1 MKQEYKYKKGELHM
15 TKIAMFVFNAFTND
29 SRVLKEATS
38 LQKHHYDVTVI
49 AHKDVGVKSEEL
61 IGDLKVRRFSYLDRK
76 VTKGTLGKLKAY
88 LIYVKESISYSK
100 DFDILHCHDLNTL
113 PIGFMIK
120 KFFNKNIKI
129 VYDAHEHE
137 TEIRGLVGN
146 KQKITKVIEKF
157 LIKSADKVITV
168 SNAIAEDYV
177 KLYNIPKPALVLNT
191 PLYQEIDKK
200 DIFRKELDINKNQTI
215 FLYQGG
221 FSIGRG
227 IEILLQSF
235 QDMKKIE
242 DNNNFQPCIVFM
254 GYGPLE
260 KLVTDAANEY
270 DDIYFYPAVTPDVL
284 LDYTSSA
291 DFGILFY
298 ENNCLNHDY
307 CSPNKMF
314 EYLMADIPV
323 IASNLYEMKRLVQ
336 NNNIGIVA
344 KENTATG
351 LKEAIQKATKLDKD
365 ELYKNIQKVK
375 EVYNWEEQE
384 KVLLTLYKELKV

>member
-1 MKQEYKYKKGELHM
+1 M

-38 LQKHHYDVTVI
+38 LQKHHFDVTVI
-49 AHKDVGVKSEEL
+49 AHKDIGVKDEET
-61 IGDLKVRRFSYLDRK
+61 IADLKIKRFSYLDRK
-76 VTKGTLGKLKAY
+76 VTKNTLGKLKAY
-88 LIYVKESISYSK
+88 LIYVKESIAYCK

-113 PIGFMIK
+113 PIGFIIK
-120 KFFNKNIKI
+120 KFFNKKIKI

-137 TEIRGLVGN
+137 TEIRGLVGT
-146 KQKITKVIEKF
+146 KQKFTKIIEKI

-168 SNAIAEDYV
+168 SNAIAEDYAR
-177 KLYNIPKPALVLNT
+177 LYNIPKPALVLNT
-191 PLYQEIDKK
+191 PPYQEIDKK
-200 DIFRKELDINKNQTI
+200 DIFRKELGIDKSQTI

-221 FSIGRG
+221 FSAGRG
-227 IEILLQSF
+227 IEILLETF
-235 QDMKKIE
+235 QDIHKENKKDI
-242 DNNNFQPCIVFM
+242 FQPCIVFM

-260 KLVTDAANEY
+260 ELVKDAAQKY
-270 DDIYFYPAVTPDVL
+270 DDIYFYPAVAPNVL

-344 KENTATG
+344 EENTANG
-351 LKEAIQKATKLDKD
+351 LKEAIIKATMLDKE
-365 ELYKNIQKVK
+365 ELRKNIQKIK
-375 EVYNWEEQE
+375 KIYNWEEQE
-384 KVLLTLYKELKV
+384 KVLLTLYKELEQ

>member
-1 MKQEYKYKKGELHM
+1 M

-38 LQKHHYDVTVI
+38 LQKHHFDVTVI
-49 AHKDVGVKSEEL
+49 AHKDVGVKDVES
-61 IGDLKVRRFSYLDRK
+61 IGDLKIRRFSYLDRK
-76 VTKGTLGKLKAY
+76 ITKGTFGKLKAY
-88 LIYVKESISYSK
+88 LVYVKESVAYCK

-113 PIGFMIK
+113 PIGFLIK
-120 KFFNKNIKI
+120 KFFNKNVKI

-137 TEIRGLVGN
+137 TEIRGLVGIR
-146 KQKITKVIEKF
+146 QKFTKVIEKF
-157 LIKSADKVITV
+157 LIKSADKVINV
-168 SNAIAEDYV
+168 SNAIAEDYAR
-177 KLYNIPKPALVLNT
+177 LYNIPKPALVLNT
-191 PLYQEIDKK
+191 PPYQEIDKK
-200 DIFRKELDINKNQTI
+200 DIFRKELGINKSQTV

-227 IEILLQSF
+227 IEILLQAF
-235 QDMKKIE
+235 QDMKEEK

-260 KLVTDAANEY
+260 KLVVDAAKEY

-336 NNNIGIVA
+336 HNNIGIVA
-344 KENTATG
+344 EENTVNG
-351 LKEAIQKATKLDKD
+351 LKEAIIKATMLDK
-365 ELYKNIQKVK
+365 EALRNNIQKIK
-375 EVYNWEEQE
+375 NIYNWEEQE
-384 KVLLTLYKELKV
+384 KVLLALYKELEE

>member
-1 MKQEYKYKKGELHM
+1 M

-38 LQKHHYDVTVI
+38 LQEHHFDVTVI
-49 AHKDVGVKSEEL
+49 AHKDVGVKDVES
-61 IGDLKVRRFSYLDRK
+61 IDDLKIRRFSYLDRK
-76 VTKGTLGKLKAY
+76 ITKGTFGKLKAY
-88 LIYVKESISYSK
+88 LVYVKKSIAYCK

-113 PIGFMIK
+113 PIGFIIK
-120 KFFNKNIKI
+120 KFFNKNVKI

-137 TEIRGLVGN
+137 TEIRGLVGT
-146 KQKITKVIEKF
+146 KQKFTKIIEKF

-168 SNAIAEDYV
+168 SNAIAEDYAR
-177 KLYNIPKPALVLNT
+177 LYNIPKPALVLNT
-191 PLYQEIDKK
+191 PPYQEIAKK
-200 DIFRKELDINKNQTI
+200 DIFRKELGIDKNQTI

-221 FSIGRG
+221 FSAGRG
-227 IEILLQSF
+227 IEILLEAF
-235 QDMKKIE
+235 QNIQQDA
-242 DNNNFQPCIVFM
+242 DNHDFQPCIVFM

-260 KLVTDAANEY
+260 ELVINTARKY
-270 DDIYFYPAVTPDVL
+270 DDIYFYPAVAPDVL

-344 KENTATG
+344 EENTANG
-351 LKEAIQKATKLDKD
+351 LKEAIIKATMLDRE
-365 ELYKNIQKVK
+365 ELRKNIQKIK
-375 EVYNWEEQE
+375 KIYNWEEQE
-384 KVLLTLYKELKV
+384 KVLLTLYKELEQ

>member
-1 MKQEYKYKKGELHM
+1 
-15 TKIAMFVFNAFTND
+15 MFVFNAFTND

-38 LQKHHYDVTVI
+38 LQKHHFDVTVI
-49 AHKDVGVKSEEL
+49 AHKDIGVKDEET
-61 IGDLKVRRFSYLDRK
+61 IADLKIKRFSYLDRK
-76 VTKGTLGKLKAY
+76 VTKNTLGKLKAY
-88 LIYVKESISYSK
+88 LIYVKESIAYCK

-113 PIGFMIK
+113 PIGFIIK
-120 KFFNKNIKI
+120 KFFNKKIKI

-137 TEIRGLVGN
+137 TEIRGLVGT
-146 KQKITKVIEKF
+146 KQKFTKIIEKI

-168 SNAIAEDYV
+168 SNAIAEDYAR
-177 KLYNIPKPALVLNT
+177 LYNIPKPALVLNT
-191 PLYQEIDKK
+191 PPYQEIDKK
-200 DIFRKELDINKNQTI
+200 DIFRKELGIDKSQTI

-221 FSIGRG
+221 FSAGRG
-227 IEILLQSF
+227 IEILLETF
-235 QDMKKIE
+235 QDIHKENKKDI
-242 DNNNFQPCIVFM
+242 FQPCIVFM

-260 KLVTDAANEY
+260 ELVKDAAQKY
-270 DDIYFYPAVTPDVL
+270 DDIYFYPAVAPNVL

-344 KENTATG
+344 EENTANG
-351 LKEAIQKATKLDKD
+351 LKEAIIKATMLDKE
-365 ELYKNIQKVK
+365 ELRKNIQKIK
-375 EVYNWEEQE
+375 KIYNWEEQE
-384 KVLLTLYKELKV
+384 KVLLTLYKELEQ

>member
-1 MKQEYKYKKGELHM
+1 M

-38 LQKHHYDVTVI
+38 LQKHHFDVTVL
-49 AHKDVGVKSEEL
+49 AHKDVGVKDVES
-61 IGDLKVRRFSYLDRK
+61 IGDLKIRRFSYLDRK
-76 VTKGTLGKLKAY
+76 VTKGTFGKLKAY
-88 LIYVKESISYSK
+88 LVYVKESVAYCK

-113 PIGFMIK
+113 PIGFIIK
-120 KFFNKNIKI
+120 KFFNKNVKI

-137 TEIRGLVGN
+137 TEIRGLVGIR
-146 KQKITKVIEKF
+146 QKFTKIIEKF
-157 LIKSADKVITV
+157 LIKSADKVINV
-168 SNAIAEDYV
+168 SNAIAEDYA

-191 PLYQEIDKK
+191 PPYQKIDKK
-200 DIFRKELDINKNQTI
+200 DIFRKELGISENQTI

-221 FSIGRG
+221 FSAGRG
-227 IEILLQSF
+227 IEILLEAF
-235 QDMKKIE
+235 QDIQQDTN
-242 DNNNFQPCIVFM
+242 DNDNFQPCIVFM

-260 KLVTDAANEY
+260 ELVINTAKKY

-284 LDYTSSA
+284 LNYTSSA

-336 NNNIGIVA
+336 HNNIGIVA
-344 KENTATG
+344 EENTVNG
-351 LKEAIQKATKLDKD
+351 LKEAIIKATMLDK
-365 ELYKNIQKVK
+365 EALRKNIQKIK
-375 EVYNWEEQE
+375 KIYNWEEQE
-384 KVLLTLYKELKV
+384 KVLLTLYKELEE

>member
-1 MKQEYKYKKGELHM
+1 M
-15 TKIAMFVFNAFTND
+15 TKIAMFVFNSFTND

-38 LQKHHYDVTVI
+38 LQEHHFDVTVI
-49 AHKDVGVKSEEL
+49 AHKDVGVKEEES
-61 IGDLKVRRFSYLDRK
+61 IGDLKIRRFSYLDRK
-76 VTKGTLGKLKAY
+76 ITTGTLGKLKAY
-88 LIYVKESISYSK
+88 LVYVKESIAYCK

-113 PIGFMIK
+113 PIGFIIK
-120 KFFNKNIKI
+120 KFFNKNVKI

-137 TEIRGLVGN
+137 TEIRDLVGT
-146 KQKITKVIEKF
+146 KQKFTKIIEKF

-168 SNAIAEDYV
+168 SNAIAEDYAR
-177 KLYNIPKPALVLNT
+177 LYNIPKPALVLNT
-191 PLYQEIDKK
+191 PPYQEIDKK
-200 DIFRKELDINKNQTI
+200 DIFRKELGIDKNQTI

-221 FSIGRG
+221 FSAGRG
-227 IEILLQSF
+227 IEILLEAF
-235 QDMKKIE
+235 QNIQQDA
-242 DNNNFQPCIVFM
+242 DNHDFQPCIVFM

-260 KLVTDAANEY
+260 ELVINTARKYN
-270 DDIYFYPAVTPDVL
+270 DIYFYPAVTPDVL

-336 NNNIGIVA
+336 NNKIGIVA
-344 KENTATG
+344 EENTANG
-351 LKEAIQKATKLDKD
+351 LKEAIIKATTLDKE
-365 ELYKNIQKVK
+365 ELRKNIQKIK
-375 EVYNWEEQE
+375 NIYNWEEQE
-384 KVLLTLYKELKV
+384 KVLLTLYKELEK

>member
-1 MKQEYKYKKGELHM
+1 M

-38 LQKHHYDVTVI
+38 LQKHHFDVTVI
-49 AHKDVGVKSEEL
+49 AHKDVGVKDSES
-61 IGDLKVRRFSYLDRK
+61 IGDVKIRRFSYLNRK
-76 VTKGTLGKLKAY
+76 VTKGIFGKLKAY
-88 LIYVKESISYSK
+88 LVYVKESIAYSK

-113 PIGFMIK
+113 PIGFLIK
-120 KFFNKNIKI
+120 KFFNKNVNI

-137 TEIRGLVGN
+137 TEIRGLVGIR
-146 KQKITKVIEKF
+146 QKFTKIIEKF
-157 LIKSADKVITV
+157 LIKSADKVINV
-168 SNAIAEDYV
+168 SNAIAEDYAR
-177 KLYNIPKPALVLNT
+177 LYNIPKPALVLNT
-191 PLYQEIDKK
+191 PPYQEIDKK
-200 DIFRKELDINKNQTI
+200 DIFRKELGINKSQTV

-227 IEILLQSF
+227 IEILLQAF
-235 QDMKKIE
+235 QDMKEEK
-242 DNNNFQPCIVFM
+242 DNDNFQPCIVFM

-260 KLVTDAANEY
+260 KLVVDAAKEY
-270 DDIYFYPAVTPDVL
+270 DNIYFYPAVTPDVL

-336 NNNIGIVA
+336 HNNIGIVA
-344 KENTATG
+344 EENTVNG
-351 LKEAIQKATKLDKD
+351 LKEAIIKATMLDK
-365 ELYKNIQKVK
+365 EALRKNIQKIK
-375 EVYNWEEQE
+375 KIYNWEEQE
-384 KVLLTLYKELKV
+384 KVLLTLYKELEE